1 MKNEQYLF
9 KGGVVVL
16 KAAVEWIASVN
27 DKVIAQGIEY
37 TKHEAKTKCE
47 DAITG

>member
-16 KAAVEWIASVN
+16 KVAVEWIAPVN
-27 DKVIAQGIEY
+27 DKVIAQGVEY
-37 TKHEAKTKCE
+37 TKLESKTK
-47 DAITG
+47 